1 MNSNKKIV
9 LYILTLF
16 LDILLIWILL
26 NEKLNNYDTIFI
38 FTALFVHLSFYIGL
52 FFNNRTL
59 LDICHVMLTIAIICS
74 IFIKN
79 KMLLSLLLL
88 LLILIHIIWI
98 CFNECILNTKEQNKR
113 NITLEITGI
122 HASTIFQIITII
134 LVLKI
139 AI

>member
-1 MNSNKKIV
+1 MKSNEK
-9 LYILTLF
+9 TLVYLSTIF
-16 LDILLIWILL
+16 IDISLIWILL

-38 FTALFVHLSFYIGL
+38 CTAIFVHIWFYIGL